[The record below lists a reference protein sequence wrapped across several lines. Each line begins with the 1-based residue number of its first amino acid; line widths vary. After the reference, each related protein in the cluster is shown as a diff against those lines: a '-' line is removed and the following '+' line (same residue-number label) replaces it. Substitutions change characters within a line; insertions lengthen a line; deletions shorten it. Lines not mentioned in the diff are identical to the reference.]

1 MRTDGFLYIEQA
13 AKQIGI
19 HRNTL
24 RRWIKE
30 GKLEPVIGRAK
41 RDIRNWL
48 VFPPEDIQ
56 KIKTYAQTIT
66 SP

>member
-24 RRWIKE
+24 RRWVKE
-30 GKLEPVIGRAK
+30 GKPSQSLAELKEILGIGWSSLQR
-41 RDIRNWL
+41 
-48 VFPPEDIQ
+48 
-56 KIKTYAQTIT
+56 TYKK
-66 SP
+66 